1 MYRHGGPVV
10 KATHTEAQ
18 SNANLYSSC
27 LHVMDLWHI
36 FTFPCL
42 EPCIILHCGV
52 SGYFLLK
59 WMQTIGASLWGKI
72 ALRFERHKQQLFDS
86 GPPMD
91 CSGTHS
97 VQPRSGF
104 FSFFFFERL
113 KLQIDKVQ

>member
-1 MYRHGGPVV
+1 
-10 KATHTEAQ
+10 
-18 SNANLYSSC
+18 
-27 LHVMDLWHI
+27 MDLWHI